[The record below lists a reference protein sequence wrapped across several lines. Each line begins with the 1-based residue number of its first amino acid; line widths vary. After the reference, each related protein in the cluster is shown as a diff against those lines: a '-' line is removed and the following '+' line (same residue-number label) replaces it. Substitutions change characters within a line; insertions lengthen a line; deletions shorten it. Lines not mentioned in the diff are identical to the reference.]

1 MASLLKQVTSQPVA
15 TLSRK
20 NDENARAEN
29 TLAGTKLDSKLY
41 FASGSKNNVHSM
53 KHNFHHILDST
64 SWLEQDFITTF
75 LRQHADTSILRSIS
89 LTSSSSVF
97 MDPLSLASSSFQQ
110 IDNGN
115 GAIAKNDDVSIQ
127 MELSAMTTQ
136 IATDMLA
143 LSIRTNLPFKLIQRE
158 YMRYQRRKRMQPTF
172 NSMQNYKVLTR
183 QLKILNG
190 FKPPTI
196 ERGSCLTGR
205 ANGLPNYNSTCFFN
219 SSIQALASATPFVRF
234 LERIVVLEDAQDRIR
249 GGRRRSHTHMT
260 GGAISGIFGK
270 KQPLSRLLLHVL
282 QYVNTQDGHMP
293 RSEVHKTIRLILD
306 RVASEKEQFKSYR
319 HHYSKE
325 QQDAQELLQALIAII
340 VEESHLEEDYAQEG
354 ENDTDESGE
363 DVNCDRNPGDSSL
376 FTLEDLYDESST
388 PLSMMHLSR
397 PTNVPVKSAEVN
409 LAGRQIE
416 ELQSKH
422 DRQDREQEE
431 KKQEASEVE
440 GGIRTGEDGIAQHEA
455 VQTDVDHY
463 VSEANKSTLSPS
475 MQMMVKNLSTKMPS
489 PLSGCFGSK
498 LQCCECRHVKPIHD
512 SSFLEIPVIPT
523 MISKPLRAD
532 PMQPCYLEECL
543 NEFSE
548 VERIEGVNCRACSIK
563 AELEDL
569 DEEMSLL
576 EDAMSSLSEKGS
588 DEKGISALKY
598 EWNVMKIRYD
608 FLKKIDPDEE
618 MNDAD
623 EEEASSCDFDKQ
635 NFTIP
640 KPVKV
645 DHEKKLLVTGFP
657 PILCLHVK
665 RLHYNANHQMIKCNQ
680 HIEFPEYLDMSKLHA
695 DCDEYTSQMNTIS
708 KDTLSQ
714 KLEHKR
720 IIYRLISVIEHRG
733 NAFSGHY
740 VTYRRIVDQ
749 TLQQPLSGA
758 PITWVYISD
767 ETTYQISWEDVRQ
780 CNAYMLIY
788 EAI

>member
-1 MASLLKQVTSQPVA
+1 MASLFKQVTSRPVA

-20 NDENARAEN
+20 NENARAEN
-29 TLAGTKLDSKLY
+29 TLAGTKVDSKLY

-53 KHNFHHILDST
+53 KHNFHQILDST
-64 SWLEQDFITTF
+64 SWLEQDFVTAF

-110 IDNGN
+110 INNGN
-115 GAIAKNDDVSIQ
+115 GAIAKNDDVSIH
-127 MELSAMTTQ
+127 MELSAISTQ
-136 IATDMLA
+136 IAADMLA

-172 NSMQNYKVLTR
+172 KSMQNYKVLIR
-183 QLKILNG
+183 QLQILNG

-205 ANGLPNYNSTCFFN
+205 ANGLPNYNSTCFLN
-219 SSIQALASATPFVRF
+219 AVVQALASATPFVRF
-234 LERIVVLEDAQDRIR
+234 LERIVVLDDALDEIR
-249 GGRRRSHTHMT
+249 GDQRRSHTDMT
-260 GGAISGIFGK
+260 GGSISGIFGK
-270 KQPLSRLLLHVL
+270 KQPLSRLLLRVL
-282 QYVNTQDGHMP
+282 QYVNTQDGHMQ

-340 VEESHLEEDYAQEG
+340 VEESHLEEDDAQEG
-354 ENDTDESGE
+354 ENDTDESSE
-363 DVNCDRNPGDSSL
+363 AVICNRDLGDSSL
-376 FTLEDLYDESST
+376 FTLEDLYDEAST
-388 PLSMMHLSR
+388 SLSIMHVSR
-397 PTNVPVKSAEVN
+397 PKNVPVKSAEVN
-409 LAGRQIE
+409 LADRQME
-416 ELQSKH
+416 ALQSKH
-422 DRQDREQEE
+422 DRQNREQEE
-431 KKQEASEVE
+431 KKQDASEVE
-440 GGIRTGEDGIAQHEA
+440 GGIRTGKDGIAQHEA
-455 VQTDVDHY
+455 VQTDVDDY
-463 VSEANKSTLSPS
+463 GTEAPKSTLSTS
-475 MQMMVKNLSTKMPS
+475 VQMMVTNLSSKTPS

-498 LQCCECRHVKPIHD
+498 LQCCECRHVKPIQD
-512 SSFLEIPVIPT
+512 SSFLEIPIVPT
-523 MISKPLRAD
+523 MISKPMRAD
-532 PMQPCYLEECL
+532 PMRPCYLEECL

-548 VERIEGVNCRACSIK
+548 VERVEGVNCRACAIK
-563 AELEDL
+563 AKLEDL
-569 DEEMSLL
+569 NEEMSLL
-576 EDAMSSLSEKGS
+576 EDAMSSLSGKGS

-598 EWNVMKIRYD
+598 EWNEMKIRCD

-623 EEEASSCDFDKQ
+623 QEEASDFDTQ
-635 NFTIP
+635 HFTIP
-640 KPVKV
+640 EPVKV
-645 DHEKKLLVTGFP
+645 DHEKKLLVTRFP

-665 RLHYNANHQMIKCNQ
+665 RLHYNANYQMIKCNQ
-680 HIEFPEYLDMSKLHA
+680 HIEFTEYLDMSKLYA
-695 DCDEYTSQMNTIS
+695 GCDEYESQMNTVS
-708 KDTLSQ
+708 KDTISQ

-720 IIYRLISVIEHRG
+720 ILYRLISIIEHRG

-749 TLQQPLSGA
+749 ALQQPLSGA
-758 PITWVYISD
+758 PGTWVYISD
-767 ETTYQISWEDVRQ
+767 ESTHQISWEDVRQ